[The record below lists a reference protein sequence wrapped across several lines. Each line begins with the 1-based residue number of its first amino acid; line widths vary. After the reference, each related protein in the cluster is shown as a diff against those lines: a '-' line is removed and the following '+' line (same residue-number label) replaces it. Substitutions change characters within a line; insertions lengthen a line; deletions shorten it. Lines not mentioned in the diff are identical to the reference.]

1 LNEQHLKSI
10 TALFRPIF
18 VGLLVVSGIAIAV
31 FAMPNPQERT
41 NGPTAVPGQPQ
52 QSPKS
57 AIFAKPGSVGRRYS
71 AERPSIA
78 RRQAAPQKSLLA
90 KPLPA
95 AVLPAQPGSKIAT
108 GTITRLEPRL
118 VSTEGRH
125 PRTPKSAVQ
134 RTAVAG
140 TITKAG
146 VAPII
151 RGVVKP
157 MAGVRV
163 LSPAPIPLARSKER
177 ELEIIA
183 TRVQGRKPSK
193 PFRPRDVWAAF
204 WSRMEDTAN

>member
-1 LNEQHLKSI
+1 MWRK
-10 TALFRPIF
+10 F

-52 QSPKS
+52 RSFTALP
-57 AIFAKPGSVGRRYS
+57 ARPGSVGRRFS
-71 AERPSIA
+71 ADRPLIG
-78 RRQAAPQKSLLA
+78 RRHSAPKKSLLA

-95 AVLPAQPGSKIAT
+95 GVLPAQPGSKIAIGKHP

-118 VSTEGRH
+118 VPTEGRH

-134 RTAVAG
+134 RAAMAG